1 MYVGSV
7 SRVVTGWLQCDSW
20 RSRSRFVCGSPSML
34 PIVSSPTQLWVG
46 GAGFDCRIPVTQD
59 LDEFKAML
67 DSWAAEAGVT
77 YSLVLGGSS
86 YELPRTCSG

>member
-1 MYVGSV
+1 MWVQSAGSSLGGYNV
-7 SRVVTGWLQCDSW
+7 IPGEAEAGSCVAAP
-20 RSRSRFVCGSPSML
+20 VCF

-67 DSWAAEAGVT
+67 DSWTAEAGVT